1 MIVPFV
7 GDKILLSR
15 VFRLAVNKWVYN
27 FPAGLID
34 EGETVERAA
43 IRELKEETGLKVTK
57 ILNILPAS
65 FSSVGLTDEKV
76 VTVFVEAEGDILGSD
91 NVNEEIEPGL
101 YTKEELRN
109 LINECSD
116 LCSRSQLVSFGSH
129 LNKEVLQ

>member
-43 IRELKEETGLKVTK
+43 IRELQEETGLKGTK
-57 ILNILPAS
+57 ILNIL
-65 FSSVGLTDEKV
+65 
-76 VTVFVEAEGDILGSD
+76 
-91 NVNEEIEPGL
+91 
-101 YTKEELRN
+101 
-109 LINECSD
+109 
-116 LCSRSQLVSFGSH
+116 LVSFYR
-129 LNKEVLQ
+129 